1 MHIRLQAQFIVPS
14 PNDELKLVATLQR
27 LNIMNEE
34 AIVKTNLKDYLFHT
48 STLCACDEK
57 QFSQDFDEAEKR
69 SIVRTRA
76 QEASSGKRTWYPL
89 TQPILDRLVYGVKI
103 NVLYWFCI
111 ELLSFIVVKFNAL
124 FLIVG
129 KVEKRL

>member
-1 MHIRLQAQFIVPS
+1 MHIRVQAQFIVPS

-57 QFSQDFDEAEKR
+57 KFSQDFDEAEKK
-69 SIVRTRA
+69 SI
-76 QEASSGKRTWYPL
+76 
-89 TQPILDRLVYGVKI
+89 
-103 NVLYWFCI
+103 
-111 ELLSFIVVKFNAL
+111 
-124 FLIVG
+124 
-129 KVEKRL
+129 